1 MSSRSAQLVGVAAVA
16 CIVVGAVTLPSAMA
30 LKRPGTVTISAAQS
44 GHTYIDAGSPG
55 HGAGDVDIYRAV
67 LYNKRIQA
75 KPLGHAEMTCTSI
88 TGTTQNCFATYFLPR
103 GEIVVS
109 GVVSTRLI
117 YILAVV
123 GGTDLYNN
131 VRGTLTV
138 TSVRRSPPRDLL
150 VFRLVV

>member
-1 MSSRSAQLVGVAAVA
+1 MRKSAKLVAVAAVA
-16 CIVVGAVTLPSAMA
+16 GVVGGAFWLPSAMA
-30 LKRPGTVTISAAQS
+30 LKRPGTVTISAVQS
-44 GHTYIDAGSPG
+44 GHMYVDVGSSG
-55 HGAGDVDIYRAV
+55 RGAGDVDIYRSI

-75 KPLGHAEMTCTSI
+75 KPLGHGEMTCTSI
-88 TGTTQNCFATYFLPR
+88 TGSTQSCNATYFLPR

-109 GVVSTRLI
+109 GVVPSRLI

-131 VRGTLTV
+131 VRGTLTI
-138 TSVRRSPPRDLL
+138 TSVRRSPARDLL

>member
-1 MSSRSAQLVGVAAVA
+1 MSSKSAKLAWVTA
-16 CIVVGAVTLPSAMA
+16 VGAVAVGAVALPGA
-30 LKRPGTVTISAAQS
+30 LALNRPGTVTISSAKS
-44 GHTYIDAGSPG
+44 KHMYVDAGTPG
-55 HGAGDVDIYRAV
+55 RGPGDVDVYRSI

-75 KPLGHAEMTCTSI
+75 KPLGHAEMVCTSV
-88 TGTTQNCFATYFLPR
+88 TATTQNCNGTYFLPR

-109 GVVSTRLI
+109 GVVSSRLI

-150 VFRLVV
+150 VFRLIV